1 MKPTSRRLRSKK
13 IRGIQYEI
21 ESCFIEDKNV
31 FQKIGDMIK
40 KDFSS
45 VAFDAVTKNNSWNTN
60 IDKSEL

>member
-1 MKPTSRRLRSKK
+1 MKPISRRLHSKK

-21 ESCFIEDKNV
+21 ESCFIEDKNI

-40 KDFSS
+40 TDFSS